1 MGGVRK
7 HLAQALCFGKVK
19 PVSAM
24 PKIRV
29 PKADGTTAP
38 AQPGVSAAA
47 SSSGAWAFGKS
58 MWGAV

>member
-1 MGGVRK
+1 MGGLRK

-19 PVSAM
+19 PVS
-24 PKIRV
+24 RV

-47 SSSGAWAFGKS
+47 SSSGA
-58 MWGAV
+58 